1 MNLNP
6 SALVGVL
13 LVVGAAPLTTRAQ
26 TPQLFFQPDT
36 SLEPAT
42 IAELRRGAQIQKL
55 AQCALPVLAAQS
67 DWVRSRGPDDYFEI
81 GLPPNWK
88 LEKLD
93 SIPLPRATFGAAN
106 GDRISIARMAFAT
119 SGRPGMF
126 NPAGVIQPER
136 NCEVSNDKSGSILWY
151 FSDDGRFAVL
161 GYAVTPEGKHYG
173 IGLSTFTSAN
183 LDTLVALATRAVLT
197 SRRH

>member
-6 SALVGVL
+6 SILVAVL
-13 LVVGAAPLTTRAQ
+13 LVVAGASSETKAQ
-26 TPQLFFQPDT
+26 TPQLSFQPDT
-36 SLEPAT
+36 SLEPST
-42 IAELRRGAQIQKL
+42 IAELRRSARIQKL
-55 AQCALPVLAAQS
+55 AQCALPVLAVQS
-67 DWVRSRGPDDYFEI
+67 DWVRSRGPDDHFEI
-81 GLPPNWK
+81 SLPPNWK

-126 NPAGVIQPER
+126 NPIGAIQPER

-151 FSDDGRFAVL
+151 FSDDGSFFVL
-161 GYAVTPEGKHYG
+161 GAGVTPEGKQYG
-173 IGLSTFTSAN
+173 IEVSTFTSAN
-183 LDTLVALATRAVLT
+183 LDTLVALVTRAVLT
-197 SRRH
+197 SRR